1 MRCIQRLPAYCYTN
15 PAWRRR
21 IWRTARAKDAQFQGN
36 AGIPATQAS
45 PHMRRGQPG
54 LVLDAL
60 REASEAVQ
68 VLVTSHS
75 PALLDT
81 DEIDPGLIRAVVFE
95 DGKTVIGPVDA
106 ASRTVLERH
115 LYTAGELLRMNQ
127 LRP

>member
-1 MRCIQRLPAYCYTN
+1 
-15 PAWRRR
+15 
-21 IWRTARAKDAQFQGN
+21 
-36 AGIPATQAS
+36 
-45 PHMRRGQPG
+45 MRRGQPG

-127 LRP
+127 LRPLTNGAASDQTSAVAGPGQAGL